1 LKVLITGATGFIGQ
15 HVARRF
21 AAGGA
26 EVFALVRAPGD
37 RLDLQGVAAIEGDLT
52 DRKSL
57 GALERLPDLDVL
69 CHLAADTRMD
79 ASAEELEANVTGTTN
94 LMAAVGEHL
103 RGGRVLYASSI
114 AAVDR
119 SRRPRGPLTDADTPA
134 PRTPYG
140 LSKLRGEEV
149 LEAEA
154 RARSL
159 ALTSLRLGTVYGPGA
174 TKGGVLQ
181 LAEAV
186 EAGSLAARIRWP
198 GRISFVHT
206 DDVAEVFWRLAER
219 DEPLS
224 GAFLTAEDRG
234 WTMAELAEIL
244 RGVKGATKGPIP
256 LPVACLK
263 LGGAVLSLPGIRR
276 LAPWSLRCALMDT
289 ILCDPSRLTD
299 ALDMSWI
306 PLTEGVERT
315 FSTSSGVR
323 PSREAR

>member
-1 LKVLITGATGFIGQ
+1 MKVLVTGATGFIG
-15 HVARRF
+15 HSVARRF

-26 EVFALVRAPGD
+26 EVFALVRAPAD
-37 RLDLQGVAAIEGDLT
+37 RLDLPGVSAIEGDLA
-52 DRKSL
+52 DRASL
-57 GALERLPDLDVL
+57 DAIAKLPDLDVL

-79 ASAEELEANVTGTTN
+79 ASPEDLEANVTGTTN
-94 LMAAVGEHL
+94 LLASIGEHL

-119 SRRPRGPLTDADTPA
+119 AGRPRGPLTDEDAPS
-134 PRTPYG
+134 PRTAYG

-149 LEAEA
+149 LQAEA
-154 RARSL
+154 RARNF

-186 EAGSLAARIRWP
+186 AAGSLAARIRWP
-198 GRISFVHT
+198 GRISFVHVE
-206 DDVAEVFWRLAER
+206 DVAEVFWRLADR
-219 DEPLS
+219 DEALP

-234 WTMAELAEIL
+234 YSMAELAEIL
-244 RGVKGATKGPIP
+244 RRVKGAAKGPLP
-256 LPVACLK
+256 VPVACLK
-263 LGGAVLSLPGIRR
+263 LGGVVLSLPGIRR

-306 PLTEGVERT
+306 PLSEGVERT
-315 FSTSSGVR
+315 YS
-323 PSREAR
+323 P